1 MAKLDGD
8 KKMHERIIS
17 TNGMAQSLRA
27 AKATSTRLL
36 RFPDG
41 VTRHITL
48 EGWRWAVFDRG
59 DTPGSLI
66 KSGDFLH
73 LAFYSARDDQYYPE
87 WSFETKLRHYLAAH
101 LMVAVPENSESLR
114 APANRGS

>member
-1 MAKLDGD
+1 MR
-8 KKMHERIIS
+8 ERIIS
-17 TNGMAQSLRA
+17 TNNLAESLRT
-27 AKATSTRLL
+27 AKTETSRLL

-41 VTRHITL
+41 VMRHIVL
-48 EGWRWAVFDRG
+48 PGWLWAVFDRG